1 MTSELKWYDSR
12 WLDTYLAA
20 KEILRQTEP
29 AKIAEFEERLSILR
43 TPLSFKYT
51 KLNDFF
57 DHKFRKEIK
66 STINS
71 IPKEKFEMHEMLRFG
86 RFVVHDFPLFTDL
99 QNDLVGKVSELV
111 GEPVEPSYNFL
122 SMYTKLGKCDPHL
135 DAPTAKYTLDVC
147 IDQSEPWP
155 IHFSEIIPWPDD
167 RGSLGDNWQ
176 TEIKS
181 SSELNFRAETLMP
194 GDAIL
199 FSGSSQWHYRDPL
212 PAKGSSSFC
221 DILFF
226 HFIPKGSAEIIQP
239 KNWADLFDLPELKIL
254 ANTNERY

>member
-12 WLDTYLAA
+12 WLDTYLGA
-20 KEILRQTEP
+20 KEILRQTAP

-43 TPLSFKYT
+43 TPLTFKYI

-57 DHKFRKEIK
+57 DEKFRKELQSI
-66 STINS
+66 IRS
-71 IPKEKFEMHEMLRFG
+71 IPKEKFEMHELQRFG
-86 RFVVHDFPLFTDL
+86 RFVVHDFPHFTDL
-99 QNDLVGKVSELV
+99 QNDLVGKVSDLV

-122 SMYTKLGKCDPHL
+122 SMYTKMGKCEPHL
-135 DAPTAKYTLDVC
+135 DAPFAKFTLDVC
-147 IDQSEPWP
+147 IDQSDPWP

-167 RGSLGDNWQ
+167 GGSLGENWQ

-181 SSELNFRAETLMP
+181 YTGLNFKAETIMP

-212 PAKGSSSFC
+212 PAKGSNSFC
-221 DILFF
+221 DLLFF
-226 HFIPKGSAEIIQP
+226 HFIPEGSSEIIQP
-239 KNWADLFDLPELKIL
+239 KNWSELFGIPELAIP
-254 ANTNERY
+254 AEINGRY